1 METGNNQEPATECIL
16 VDGSS
21 QYAELAEAKKEIEE
35 LNGKIQSL
43 TIQNN
48 TLWDEIKAL
57 RVENKALAVKEQ
69 KALIEKNDIVLKA
82 KKDAENAAKE
92 AAEKAAKT
100 ITTTLKFSLEHVLNG
115 FVLSYF
121 IKRKDSDPLELTKEV
136 VVEKDIYN
144 RIGQLLQLEQFKKSI
159 PYVFLVEMVQEKI
172 YEFRRPCTDLSLIN
186 KLHYARVNKSNPE
199 KILGLLIDGDHIE
212 VIGNDALVVEKV
224 LNVKASIVNGIPF
237 YAFEP
242 GPDGNKEFAK
252 LPNYEV
258 LTTTTERIQEWA
270 NDHPIVEIDPSAEQ
284 KISNQQ
290 KEAEKK

>member
-1 METGNNQEPATECIL
+1 METGNNQDPATECIL

-21 QYAELAEAKKEIEE
+21 QYAELEEAKKEIEE

-69 KALIEKNDIVLKA
+69 KARIEKHDIELKA
-82 KKDAENAAKE
+82 KEDAEKAAKE

-100 ITTTLKFSLEHVLNG
+100 ITKTLKFSLEHVLNG

-252 LPNYEV
+252 LPNYQV

-284 KISNQQ
+284 KVSNQQ